1 MAPAIHHAANG
12 FGASVRLCPS
22 LRSVCRSVCQSAV
35 CLLAA
40 QEYLASIIKNSA
52 PLLSRFP
59 ATSAVF
65 MPGGSPP
72 APGDPILQTDLA
84 ESYRLIAE
92 QV

>member
-1 MAPAIHHAANG
+1 M
-12 FGASVRLCPS
+12 
-22 LRSVCRSVCQSAV
+22 
-35 CLLAA
+35 